1 MGDRS
6 DLVAT
11 IADELVGLPKS
22 PVLRVAVDGVDG
34 AGKTTFA
41 DELGAAL
48 RDQGQAVIKSSVDGF
63 HNPRLVR
70 YHRGRKSS
78 EGYFRDSYN
87 YDLLRTFLLDPLSP
101 GGSQRLRRA
110 AFDHRAD
117 DFVDSPAEIAPPQAV
132 LVFDGIFLH
141 RPELRAYWDYSVLL
155 QADFATSFA
164 RCSQR
169 QPGLLADPLAP
180 ANHRYLEGQ
189 RIYLNECKPELAATL
204 VIDNNDLSKPYVV
217 PPRALGDHHEWR

>member
-11 IADELVGLPKS
+11 IVDELVGLPRS

-48 RDQGQAVIKSSVDGF
+48 RDRGQAVIGSSVDGF

-70 YHRGRKSS
+70 YRRGRKSP
-78 EGYFRDSYN
+78 EAYFRDSYN
-87 YDLLRTFLLDPLSP
+87 YELLRTFLLDPLSP
-101 GGSQRLRRA
+101 GGSQRFRRA

-117 DFVDSPAEIAPPQAV
+117 DFVDSPEEIAPPQAV

-141 RPELRAYWDYSVLL
+141 RPELRAYWDYSVFL
-155 QADFATSFA
+155 QADFATSFP

-169 QPGLLADPLAP
+169 QPELPADPLAP
-180 ANHRYLEGQ
+180 ANRRYLEGQ
-189 RIYLNECKPELAATL
+189 RIYLNECKPHLAATL
-204 VIDNNDLSKPYVV
+204 VIDNNDLSRPHVV
-217 PPRALGDHHEWR
+217 SPRALGDHHDWR